1 MRRQPPEGLLNP
13 SKEPSTERSD
23 EPSHEPPHGP
33 SHGPSHEP
41 PHEPPHEKPDAE
53 AGSTGPDPEPTDEP
67 HPRRRLVFT
76 IVAMA
81 LFMAAVDQT
90 VVATALAAIKT
101 DLGASIEW
109 SGWTITI
116 YSLGQVLVLPLAGK
130 FADMFGRRRVF
141 LVAAAVFTLASLCCG
156 LVHNIALLV
165 VLRAIQSVGGGS
177 FLPSASGIVADHFG
191 RNRDR
196 ALGMFTSIFPIGG
209 IVGPILGGVFV
220 TYWSWRGIFLVNV
233 PIGAALIILGV
244 IFLPKGRRMP
254 GRSIDSYGLV
264 LLGILILGTMLGV
277 TSLGTADSSV
287 ISPTFLIPELIAV
300 GALVLF
306 LRHASHG
313 RAPFIPMNL
322 LRGRGFGVMNLI
334 NFLQGAAAIGFGAL
348 VPLYAESRYGIP
360 TLQAGTLL
368 TARAVGMICVA
379 GLATFALRRTGYRPP
394 MTIGFSLVT
403 IGMLATAIGAPA
415 GITPFIWLSAATAIC
430 GVGMGLGLPAANNAI
445 LQLAPDQV
453 AGISGMRGMF
463 RQGGSI
469 IAVSI
474 ATAIIARSGDP
485 GTTLG
490 HIFIGFAC
498 LLIIVLPMIY
508 KVPEHRGGW

>member
-1 MRRQPPEGLLNP
+1 MLREPVRPEPVLTNP
-13 SKEPSTERSD
+13 VLTNPAVASARTGERVEVPATARPATVAAPAKPASSALPD
-23 EPSHEPPHGP
+23 EPL
-33 SHGPSHEP
+33 
-41 PHEPPHEKPDAE
+41 
-53 AGSTGPDPEPTDEP
+53 
-67 HPRRRLVFT
+67 PRRRLVFG

-81 LFMAAVDQT
+81 LFMASVDQT
-90 VVATALAAIKT
+90 VVATALAAIQK

-130 FADMFGRRRVF
+130 FADMFGRKRVF
-141 LVAAAVFTLASLCCG
+141 LTAAAVFTIASLCCG

-165 VLRAIQSVGGGS
+165 VLRAIQSIGGGS

-233 PIGAALIILGV
+233 PIGAALIILGL
-244 IFLPKGRRMP
+244 IFLPESVRTKGK
-254 GRSIDSYGLV
+254 SIDIYGL
-264 LLGILILGTMLGV
+264 LLMGVLILGTMLGV
-277 TSLGTADSSV
+277 THLGNSNGSV
-287 ISPTFLIPELIAV
+287 PSAGFIVPEVIAV
-300 GALVLF
+300 AALVLF
-306 LRHASHG
+306 LRHASRG
-313 RAPFIPMNL
+313 KAPFIPMNL

-348 VPLYAESRYGIP
+348 VPLYAESRYGVP

-368 TARAVGMICVA
+368 TARAIGMICVA

-394 MTIGFSLVT
+394 MTIGFSLLIV
-403 IGMLATAIGAPA
+403 GMLGTAIGAPH
-415 GITPFIWLSAATAIC
+415 GVTPFAWLSIASGIC
-430 GVGMGLGLPAANNAI
+430 GVGMGLALPAANNAI

-474 ATAIIARSGDP
+474 ATAIIARSSDHGL
-485 GTTLG
+485 TLG
-490 HIFIGFAC
+490 HVFIGFAC
-498 LLIIVLPMIY
+498 LMIIVLPLIY

>member
-1 MRRQPPEGLLNP
+1 MPRRPPASLL
-13 SKEPSTERSD
+13 SPSTAPESEAPPDGRPAVPGD
-23 EPSHEPPHGP
+23 EPL
-33 SHGPSHEP
+33 
-41 PHEPPHEKPDAE
+41 
-53 AGSTGPDPEPTDEP
+53 
-67 HPRRRLVFT
+67 PRRRLVFG

-81 LFMAAVDQT
+81 LFMASVDQT
-90 VVATALAAIKT
+90 VVATALAAIQH

-141 LVAAAVFTLASLCCG
+141 LAAAALFTVASLCCG
-156 LVHNIALLV
+156 LAHNIALLV
-165 VLRAIQSVGGGS
+165 VLRAIQSIGGGS
-177 FLPSASGIVADHFG
+177 FMPAASGLVADHFG

-209 IVGPILGGVFV
+209 IVGPILGGIFV

-233 PIGAALIILGV
+233 PIGAVLIILGL
-244 IFLPKGRRMP
+244 IFLPKGHRTP
-254 GRSIDSYGLV
+254 GRSIDLYGLL
-264 LLGILILGTMLGV
+264 LLGTLILGTMLGV
-277 TSLGTADSSV
+277 THLGNAGGSV
-287 ISPTFLIPELIAV
+287 VSFGFLVPEVVAV
-300 GALVLF
+300 TSLVLF
-306 LRHASHG
+306 LRHAVRG

-348 VPLYAESRYGIP
+348 VPLYAESRYDIP

-379 GLATFALRRTGYRPP
+379 GLATFALRRTGHRPQ
-394 MTIGFSLVT
+394 MTIGFSLLI
-403 IGMLATAIGAPA
+403 IGMLATAVGAPQSV
-415 GITPFIWLSAATAIC
+415 TPFVWLSIASAFC
-430 GVGMGLGLPAANNAI
+430 GVGMGLALPAANNAI

-474 ATAIIARSGDP
+474 ATAIIARSADQ

-490 HIFIGFAC
+490 HIFIGFGC
-498 LLIIVLPMIY
+498 LMVLVLPLIY

>member
-1 MRRQPPEGLLNP
+1 LV
-13 SKEPSTERSD
+13 SD
-23 EPSHEPPHGP
+23 EPL
-33 SHGPSHEP
+33 
-41 PHEPPHEKPDAE
+41 
-53 AGSTGPDPEPTDEP
+53 
-67 HPRRRLVFT
+67 PRRRLVFG

-81 LFMAAVDQT
+81 LFMASVDQT
-90 VVATALAAIKT
+90 VVATALRAIQQ

-130 FADMFGRRRVF
+130 FADQFGRRRVF
-141 LVAAAVFTLASLCCG
+141 LIAAGLFTAASLCCG
-156 LVHNIALLV
+156 LVSNIALLV
-165 VLRAIQSVGGGS
+165 VLRAIQSIGGGA

-191 RNRDR
+191 KNRDR

-209 IVGPILGGVFV
+209 IVGPILGGIFV

-233 PIGAALIILGV
+233 PIGAVLITLGLLF
-244 IFLPKGRRMP
+244 IPRGRRSP
-254 GRSIDSYGLV
+254 GKSIDVYGLV
-264 LLGILILGTMLGV
+264 LLGVLILGTMLGV
-277 TSLGTADSSV
+277 THLGNSNGTLL
-287 ISPTFLIPELIAV
+287 SPGFLIPETIAV
-300 GALVLF
+300 IALVLF
-306 LRHASHG
+306 VRHASHG
-313 RAPFIPMNL
+313 RAPFIPINL

-368 TARAVGMICVA
+368 TARAIGMICVA

-394 MTIGFSLVT
+394 MAIGFSLLM
-403 IGMLATAIGAPA
+403 IGMLATAIGAPS
-415 GITPFIWLSAATAIC
+415 GITPFVWLSLASAIC
-430 GVGMGLGLPAANNAI
+430 GIGMGLALPAANNAI

-469 IAVSI
+469 IAVSV
-474 ATAIIARSGDP
+474 ATAIVARSSDHGVA
-485 GTTLG
+485 LG

-498 LLIIVLPMIY
+498 VLIIVLPMIF